1 MAIKELIESRWKAI
15 ICGVIALVLVEV
27 STVTY
32 GLFKSSMSTSGVQQ
46 LPQFLQQQLQ
56 QMVSTFDLYVW
67 GNWFAKN
74 GPEIMAVMAIVLG
87 SGLIA
92 GEVNKGTIFFLLG
105 KPISRE
111 RVLLI
116 KYAISALILLAI
128 SVICSVALLVTA
140 AFAGHPQNI
149 GGVLISTFLLWLGVL
164 FSLGLALMFSVLFK
178 DPLWP
183 LICAL
188 VITLLT
194 IIPGFIP
201 DWGSW
206 NLISYWSSQ
215 SAYLGQGFPAKEFVI
230 CFLAAV
236 IPLVLAL
243 LLFRKRAF

>member
-1 MAIKELIESRWKAI
+1 MAIKELIEARWKAI

-27 STVTY
+27 SAATY
-32 GLFKSSMSTSGVQQ
+32 GLFKSSMNTSSMQQ

-56 QMVSTFDLYVW
+56 NMISTFDLYVW
-67 GNWFAKN
+67 GNWFTKN
-74 GPEIMAVMAIVLG
+74 GPEILVVMAIVLG

-92 GEVNKGTIFFLLG
+92 GEANKGTIFFLLG

-116 KYAISALILLAI
+116 KYAISALLLLAV
-128 SVICSVALLVTA
+128 SVICSIALLVTA

-149 GGVLISTFLLWLGVL
+149 SGVVISTALLWLGVL
-164 FSLGLALMFSVLFK
+164 FSLGLALMFSALFK

-188 VITLLT
+188 VITVLT
-194 IIPGFIP
+194 LIPSFIPG
-201 DWGSW
+201 WGAW

-215 SAYLGQGFPAKEFVI
+215 PAYLGQGFPAKEFLI
-230 CFLAAV
+230 CFVAAV
-236 IPLVLAL
+236 IPLVLAM
-243 LLFRKRAF
+243 LLFRKRAY